1 MGYCLVVSVKQTS
14 SKTFILS
21 RRDAILSFPEG
32 HEYEGVE
39 IRAKLDVSLRTFLDL
54 QKLCSDSTPE
64 ETAEIFKTFGE
75 TIIKEWNIL
84 DEDHSPVPATGEGFL
99 ELPPAI
105 CTAIIEAWSS
115 QITTVG
121 KA

>member
-1 MGYCLVVSVKQTS
+1 MVSIKQKKGDS
-14 SKTFILS
+14 FVLS
-21 RRDAILSFPEG
+21 RRDALLTFPEG

-54 QKLCSDSTPE
+54 QKLGSDSTPE
-64 ETAEIFKTFGE
+64 ETADIFKTFGE

-105 CTAIIEAWSS
+105 CTAIIEAWSTH
-115 QITTVG
+115 ITTAGEV
-121 KA
+121 

>member
-1 MGYCLVVSVKQTS
+1 MGYCLVVSIKEKKGDSFV
-14 SKTFILS
+14 LS
-21 RRDAILSFPEG
+21 RRDAVLTFPEG

-54 QKLCSDSTPE
+54 QKIGTDSTPE

-75 TIIKEWNIL
+75 VIIIEWNIL

-115 QITTVG
+115 QITTAG
-121 KA
+121 EA

>member
-1 MGYCLVVSVKQTS
+1 M
-14 SKTFILS
+14 LS
-21 RRDAILSFPEG
+21 RRDALLTFPEG
-32 HEYEGVE
+32 HEYQGVE

-54 QKLCSDSTPE
+54 QKIGSDTTPD
-64 ETAEIFKTFGE
+64 ETAKVFMTFGDV
-75 TIIKEWNIL
+75 IVQEWNIL
-84 DEDHSPVPATGEGFL
+84 DEDHSPVPATGQGFL

-115 QITTVG
+115 QITTAG

>member
-1 MGYCLVVSVKQTS
+1 MVMINNKKGDSFV
-14 SKTFILS
+14 LS
-21 RRDAILSFPEG
+21 RRDALLTFPEG
-32 HEYEGVE
+32 HEYQGVE

-54 QKLCSDSTPE
+54 QKIGSDTTPD
-64 ETAEIFKTFGE
+64 ETAKVFMTFGDV
-75 TIIKEWNIL
+75 IVQEWNIL
-84 DEDHSPVPATGEGFL
+84 DEDHSPVPATGQGFL

-115 QITTVG
+115 QITTAG